1 MERDETIEPRVIDG
15 YKRDTRARFLR
26 AMVPGIVCALLG
38 ALLLHT
44 ATRSMVRRDPAS
56 LFASRPTSQ
65 IVRPAPPA
73 ETPQGESVLFMLGTL
88 LCLASPI
95 VMALSLRRTVDADD
109 YLLLRTD
116 GLVHQSGGRALLFPW
131 DEVDAIR
138 FEESTSSLVVVM
150 LDGAEFPIT
159 ERYLG
164 AAPRELATRVAD
176 FRRKAMWN
184 LLPSQ
189 RLGR

>member
-1 MERDETIEPRVIDG
+1 MDRDQTNEPRVIDG
-15 YKRDTRARFLR
+15 YKRDTRARFVR
-26 AMVPGIVCALLG
+26 AMIPGIVCAMLG
-38 ALLLHT
+38 AALLHMG
-44 ATRSMVRRDPAS
+44 TRALVARDPAAIY
-56 LFASRPTSQ
+56 ASRPTSQ
-65 IVRPAPPA
+65 IVRTVPPAPAPLD
-73 ETPQGESVLFMLGTL
+73 ESTLLTLGTL

-95 VMALSLRRTVDADD
+95 VMAFSLRRSDDADD

-131 DEVDAIR
+131 EEVERVRFDEA
-138 FEESTSSLVVVM
+138 TNSLVVVM
-150 LDGAEFPIT
+150 IGGAEYPIT

-164 AAPRELATRVAD
+164 AAPREVAVHVAD

-189 RLGR
+189 RRRG

>member
-1 MERDETIEPRVIDG
+1 METNETAEPRVIDG
-15 YKRDTRARFLR
+15 YKRDTRARFVR
-26 AMVPGIVCALLG
+26 AMVPGLLCALVG
-38 ALLLHT
+38 AAMLHVG
-44 ATRSMVRRDPAS
+44 TRELVARDPAAIY
-56 LFASRPTSQ
+56 ASRPTSQ
-65 IVRPAPPA
+65 ILRKVREAPAD
-73 ETPQGESVLFMLGTL
+73 ESTWLTLGTL

-95 VMALSLRRTVDADD
+95 VMALSLRRSIEADD

-131 DEVDAIR
+131 EDVDRVRFDEATD
-138 FEESTSSLVVVM
+138 TLVVVM
-150 LDGAEFPIT
+150 LDGAEFPIP

-164 AAPRELATRVAD
+164 AAPRELAMRVAD

-189 RLGR
+189 RRRR